1 MKINKNVIQNKR
13 YKIISL
19 TVSLILLLVVVR
31 EFATP
36 YRLSGD
42 CMEPAIMDGKLYF
55 LNKISSYL
63 RHYQI
68 GDIIVFKHEGKDW
81 ISRIVAVENN
91 TIQITEGHVIVN
103 GVALDERGI
112 RRHWSGWKQG
122 VYAIDKPLQV
132 PANHVFV
139 LSDNLSAN
147 HDDSRVFGP
156 ISNSSIVGLIW

>member
-1 MKINKNVIQNKR
+1 MKEKKNFIKNNK

-19 TVSLILLLVVVR
+19 TVSLILLLVVGR

-42 CMEPAIMDGKLYF
+42 CMEPAIRDGKLYF
-55 LNKISSYL
+55 LNKISPYL
-63 RHYQI
+63 RQYKI
-68 GDIIVFKHEGKDW
+68 GDIIAFRHEGKDW

-112 RRHWSGWKQG
+112 HRNWSGWKQG
-122 VYAIDKPLQV
+122 VHAIDQPLQV
-132 PANHVFV
+132 PAGHVFV
-139 LSDNLSAN
+139 LSDNLSAK

-156 ISNSSIVGLIW
+156 ISNSSILGVIW